1 LLWKE
6 FFQAAINKKNFS
18 FNLTDLIIPQNWWQ
32 QLEPQWKEAFG
43 LIATGH
49 QNEPTN
55 AELETI
61 FTIPTIRLAGP
72 TAPFPNMQFELT
84 NLSGLQYLSNLSIVI
99 ITHHKIE
106 DIEALSHLSNLKS
119 LFLFNNSIKSLHGI
133 EGLIQLEQLYVQCN
147 EITSIKPIEQLINLK
162 EFYIIDNRIET
173 LDGLTE
179 KHSDKLTMFMC
190 RPNERLSQKEIIRAE
205 NELGIIC
212 RR

>member
-1 LLWKE
+1 M
-6 FFQAAINKKNFS
+6 
-18 FNLTDLIIPQNWWQ
+18 TDFIIPQNWWE
-32 QLEPQWKEAFG
+32 QLEPQWKEVFG

-55 AELETI
+55 VELETI
-61 FTIPTIRLAGP
+61 FSIPTIRLAGP
-72 TAPFPNMQFELT
+72 TAPYPNMQFELT
-84 NLSGLQYLSNLSIVI
+84 NLSGLRYLSNLSILI

-106 DIEALSHLSNLKS
+106 NIEVLSHLTNLKS
-119 LFLFNNSIKSLHGI
+119 LFLFNNNIKSLHGI
-133 EGLIQLEQLYVQCN
+133 EALTQLEQLYVQCN
-147 EITSIKPIEQLINLK
+147 QITSIKPIEQLINLK
-162 EFYIIDNRIET
+162 ELYISDNRIET

-190 RPNERLSQKEIIRAE
+190 RPNELLRQKEIIRAE